1 MSVDPYDAQGEVRDA
16 LSTAVDSYGKRV
28 LNDPRVLGNLVTDL
42 LPDLPRERS
51 LLVAAAEAGIASEL
65 TQNVEGQH
73 MDADT
78 AVALAARSLAE
89 NRSLDPAASTWVATE
104 YARALGYQVQSQ
116 APPSLAPPAPWG
128 APPAPW
134 EASPSPWGASSS
146 PWENN
151 PAGPPAP
158 TVVPEP
164 AYDLTQTTNQ
174 PLNQWPPENQWP
186 PAPVPP
192 NPAPGAGPSPGQGA
206 SLFQSSSPSPFPGP
220 GPGPAPSPNPS
231 PSPFPGP
238 GLSPS
243 PFQSPSPSPVPGPS
257 PFPSP
262 GLNSSPNP
270 VLVPGPNPGI
280 WSPAP
285 PVSPVS
291 PNQWTPAPPPGGG
304 WPAAPQAEAKPRR
317 GLFVGGGAI
326 VAIVVLYFLAAAV
339 VHTFPFDKTNSVRE
353 PTAAAT
359 SPAPTKPAASP
370 VATTSPAATSAPTG
384 TLASGLK
391 QLKVLLPYDLTDA
404 STECVEQT
412 KIPWTN
418 PGLVKALDC
427 VAPDMPNGQ
436 IFGYQLDSTA
446 DYNRAWSN
454 YNTWAQFGA
463 STTENC
469 PPAAGDAQGGPE
481 EWWGPR
487 FAKRSGQVIECFTS
501 NTGPVYVWT
510 YPTEDAFIVAQPP
523 KSWSFSKLETWWED
537 NSV

>member
-1 MSVDPYDAQGEVRDA
+1 MSGDPYDVQGEVRDA
-16 LSTAVDSYGKRV
+16 LNTAVDSYGKRV

-51 LLVAAAEAGIASEL
+51 LLVAAAEAGIAGEL
-65 TQNVEGQH
+65 TQNVDGQH

-89 NRSLDPAASTWVATE
+89 NRSLDLAASTWVATE
-104 YARALGYQVQSQ
+104 YAKALGYQVRSQ
-116 APPSLAPPAPWG
+116 APPSPWDAP
-128 APPAPW
+128 
-134 EASPSPWGASSS
+134 PSPWGVPAS
-146 PWENN
+146 PWENG
-151 PAGPPAP
+151 PADPPAP
-158 TVVPEP
+158 TVVPP
-164 AYDLTQTTNQ
+164 PPHDMTQTTNQ
-174 PLNQWPPENQWP
+174 PLNQWT

-192 NPAPGAGPSPGQGA
+192 SPGPSP
-206 SLFQSSSPSPFPGP
+206 
-220 GPGPAPSPNPS
+220 
-231 PSPFPGP
+231 
-238 GLSPS
+238 SPS
-243 PFQSPSPSPVPGPS
+243 PFQSPSPSPMQGQGP
-257 PFPSP
+257 FQSP
-262 GLNSSPNP
+262 GLNSNPNP
-270 VLVPGPNPGI
+270 GLIPGPAPGI

-285 PVSPVS
+285 PAPPVS
-291 PNQWTPAPPPGGG
+291 PSQWTPAPPPGPV
-304 WPAAPQAEAKPRR
+304 WPAAPQAQAQPRR

-326 VAIVVLYFLAAAV
+326 VAIVVLYLLAASV
-339 VHTFPFDKTNSVRE
+339 VHTFPFSKTNSN
-353 PTAAAT
+353 PTSAGS

-370 VATTSPAATSAPTG
+370 VSTRSPAATASPTR
-384 TLASGLK
+384 TLAPGVK
-391 QLKVLLPYDLTDA
+391 ALKVLLPYDLTDA
-404 STECVEQT
+404 STECDEQT

-427 VAPDMPNGQ
+427 IAPDMPNGQ

-454 YNTWAQFGA
+454 YNSWAQFGA
-463 STTENC
+463 SATENC

-487 FAKRSGQVIECFTS
+487 FSKRSGQVVECFTS

-523 KSWSFSKLETWWED
+523 KSWTFSKLETWWED

>member
-1 MSVDPYDAQGEVRDA
+1 MSGDPYDVQGEVRDA

-65 TQNVEGQH
+65 TQNVEAQH

-104 YARALGYQVQSQ
+104 YAKALGYQVRSQ
-116 APPSLAPPAPWG
+116 AL
-128 APPAPW
+128 
-134 EASPSPWGASSS
+134 PSPWDAAPSPWDAPPS
-146 PWENN
+146 PWENG
-151 PAGPPAP
+151 PADPPAP
-158 TVVPEP
+158 TVGPVPP
-164 AYDLTQTTNQ
+164 QDLTQTTNQ
-174 PLNQWPPENQWP
+174 PLNQWPP
-186 PAPVPP
+186 APVPP
-192 NPAPGAGPSPGQGA
+192 SPVQDPRPSPGQGA
-206 SLFQSSSPSPFPGP
+206 
-220 GPGPAPSPNPS
+220 
-231 PSPFPGP
+231 
-238 GLSPS
+238 S
-243 PFQSPSPSPVPGPS
+243 PFQSPSPSPFPGPVRGPFQSPSPSPSPVQGQS
-257 PFPSP
+257 PFQSPALNSNPSP
-262 GLNSSPNP
+262 GLI
-270 VLVPGPNPGI
+270 PGPNPGI

-285 PVSPVS
+285 PVSP
-291 PNQWTPAPPPGGG
+291 NQWTPAPPPGGV
-304 WPAAPQAEAKPRR
+304 WPAAPQAQAKPRR

-326 VAIVVLYFLAAAV
+326 VAIVVLYLLAASV
-339 VHTFPFDKTNSVRE
+339 VHTFPFAKTNSASD
-353 PTAAAT
+353 PSSAAT

-370 VATTSPAATSAPTG
+370 VSTTSPAATSSPTG
-384 TLASGLK
+384 TLTAGLK
-391 QLKVLLPYDLTDA
+391 PLKVLLPYDLTDA

-418 PGLVKALDC
+418 PGLVKALEC

-454 YNTWAQFGA
+454 YNSWAQFGA

-481 EWWGPR
+481 EWWGQR

-510 YPTEDAFIVAQPP
+510 YPTEDAFVVAQPP

>member
-1 MSVDPYDAQGEVRDA
+1 MSGDPYDVQGEVRDA

-28 LNDPRVLGNLVTDL
+28 LNEPRVLGNLVADL

-104 YARALGYQVQSQ
+104 YAQALGYQVRSP
-116 APPSLAPPAPWG
+116 ASPS
-128 APPAPW
+128 PW
-134 EASPSPWGASSS
+134 EAPASPWEPAPSPWGASPS
-146 PWENN
+146 PWENS
-151 PAGPPAP
+151 PAEPPAP

-164 AYDLTQTTNQ
+164 PQDLTLTANQ

-186 PAPVPP
+186 PAPVSS
-192 NPAPGAGPSPGQGA
+192 NPASGPSPSPGSRPSPGQGA
-206 SLFQSSSPSPFPGP
+206 SPFQSPSVSPFPGP
-220 GPGPAPSPNPS
+220 SPVPGPFQSPNPS
-231 PSPFPGP
+231 PSPSPMPG
-238 GLSPS
+238 
-243 PFQSPSPSPVPGPS
+243 QS
-257 PFPSP
+257 PFPGP
-262 GLNSSPNP
+262 GLNSSPS
-270 VLVPGPNPGI
+270 LVPGPNPGV

-285 PVSPVS
+285 PVSPNQ

-326 VAIVVLYFLAAAV
+326 VAIVVLYLLAAAV
-339 VHTFPFDKTNSVRE
+339 VHTFPFAKPNPAADPAS
-353 PTAAAT
+353 AAT

-370 VATTSPAATSAPTG
+370 VSTASPAATSAPTG
-384 TLASGLK
+384 TSAAGVK
-391 QLKVLLPYDLTDA
+391 ALKVLLPYDLTDA
-404 STECVEQT
+404 STECAEQT

-454 YNTWAQFGA
+454 YNAWAQFGA